1 MFMTLPMGQ
10 GGSEDSENDL
20 LMNTDGGKIKKV
32 HTSANDLLAK
42 LKTEE
47 DNNNYYEAKN
57 KSGKPKMSHSV
68 LLD

>member
-42 LKTEE
+42 LKNEE
-47 DNNNYYEAKN
+47 DNNNYYEAK
-57 KSGKPKMSHSV
+57 
-68 LLD
+68 